1 MPIKLKV
8 LHCGYSEMGTKKRTK
23 NRVRRW
29 RSVTHPI
36 TRSHHGLL
44 LAAQFVED
52 VVGKLDA
59 ARPQLSC
66 REQDTGYEGVRE
78 KEGGRETEF
87 TGYECVFLD
96 FYFEDTQSIKEEKN
110 CQSDDI

>member
-1 MPIKLKV
+1 M
-8 LHCGYSEMGTKKRTK
+8 
-23 NRVRRW
+23 
-29 RSVTHPI
+29 THPI

-66 REQDTGYEGVRE
+66 RERDTGYEGVRE
-78 KEGGRETEF
+78 REGETEF
-87 TGYECVFLD
+87 TGSECVFLD
-96 FYFEDTQSIKEEKN
+96 FYFEDTQSIKEKKLPTVMTFKSFQ
-110 CQSDDI
+110 QSGEVTGESVWFYRGLYLKVSVV

>member
-1 MPIKLKV
+1 M
-8 LHCGYSEMGTKKRTK
+8 
-23 NRVRRW
+23 RRW

-52 VVGKLDA
+52 VVGELDA

-66 REQDTGYEGVRE
+66 REQDTGYIRV
-78 KEGGRETEF
+78 
-87 TGYECVFLD
+87 CVCVC
-96 FYFEDTQSIKEEKN
+96 ERVHRI
-110 CQSDDI
+110 